1 MPQGNRHSALV
12 SVTLRAPPAPEAA
25 CRETAAVSRLRR
37 AIPRENERAGERGGA
52 AAVAANG
59 TSKEK
64 TVLRTGQKVGGSKP
78 PQAALFVQAS
88 QVTGSVKH
96 TKGQRDGQQSL
107 AWRTYMVSAW
117 LANFR
122 LTDVLWYN

>member
-1 MPQGNRHSALV
+1 MQGNRSGLKA
-12 SVTLRAPPAPEAA
+12 AP
-25 CRETAAVSRLRR
+25 CHT
-37 AIPRENERAGERGGA
+37 ERTSEQASEGG

-88 QVTGSVKH
+88 QVTGSVNH

-107 AWRTYMVSAW
+107 AWRTYMDSAW

>member
-1 MPQGNRHSALV
+1 MPY
-12 SVTLRAPPAPEAA
+12 
-25 CRETAAVSRLRR
+25 RERTSEQAS
-37 AIPRENERAGERGGA
+37 EGGG

-107 AWRTYMVSAW
+107 AWRTYMDSAW

>member
-12 SVTLRAPPAPEAA
+12 SVTLRAPPGPEAA

-37 AIPRENERAGERGGA
+37 AIPRENERGG

-107 AWRTYMVSAW
+107 AWRTYMDSVW

-122 LTDVLWYN
+122 